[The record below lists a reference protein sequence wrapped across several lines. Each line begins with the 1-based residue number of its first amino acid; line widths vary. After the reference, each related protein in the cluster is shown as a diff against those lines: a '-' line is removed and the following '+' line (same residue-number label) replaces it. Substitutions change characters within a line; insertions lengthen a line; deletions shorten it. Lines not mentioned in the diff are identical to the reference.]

1 MYMPSY
7 GLNGHGEAIA
17 TSRGRSQDL
26 GTALLP
32 QLSDGLVM
40 SYDWTG
46 AVDPAQ
52 LLTESE

>member
-1 MYMPSY
+1 MPSY